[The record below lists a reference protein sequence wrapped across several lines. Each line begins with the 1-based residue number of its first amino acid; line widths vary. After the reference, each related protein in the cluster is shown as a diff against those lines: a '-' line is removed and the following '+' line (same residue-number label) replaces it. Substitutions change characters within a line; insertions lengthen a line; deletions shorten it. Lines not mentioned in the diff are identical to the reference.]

1 MLDKK
6 IKDTPDND
14 IKDNKVTIK
23 LNMNMLIVGALS
35 ILVFVSVIQT
45 VALANLINKKPSASS
60 DSYTQTANNQA
71 AGTGKSTL
79 PAALQNVPQQVG
91 GC

>member
-6 IKDTPDND
+6 IKDEPVND

-45 VALANLINKKPSASS
+45 VALANLINKKPSVSS
-60 DSYTQTANNQA
+60 NGNAQTAVNQG
-71 AGTGKSTL
+71 AGTGNSAL
-79 PAALQNVPQQVG
+79 PAALKDVPQQVG

>member
-1 MLDKK
+1 MID
-6 IKDTPDND
+6 D

-60 DSYTQTANNQA
+60 NSNTQTASSQ
-71 AGTGKSTL
+71 GTTTGNSAL
-79 PAALQNVPQQVG
+79 PAALKDVPQQVG

>member
-1 MLDKK
+1 MID
-6 IKDTPDND
+6 D

-23 LNMNMLIVGALS
+23 FNMNMIIVGALS

-45 VALANLINKKPSASS
+45 VTLANLVNKKPTASNS
-60 DSYTQTANNQA
+60 NAQTGN
-71 AGTGKSTL
+71 TSL
-79 PAALQNVPQQVG
+79 PAALKAVPQQVG

>member
-6 IKDTPDND
+6 IND
-14 IKDNKVTIK
+14 EPNNGIKDDKVTIK
-23 LNMNMLIVGALS
+23 LNMNMLIVGTLS

-45 VALANLINKKPSASS
+45 VALANLINKKPTTTSASN
-60 DSYTQTANNQA
+60 TQTVGAQG

>member
-6 IKDTPDND
+6 IKDDLDND
-14 IKDNKVTIK
+14 VKDNKVTIK

-45 VALANLINKKPSASS
+45 VALTNLINKKPSASS
-60 DSYTQTANNQA
+60 DSNAQTTSSQA
-71 AGTGKSTL
+71 TGTGKSTL

>member
-1 MLDKK
+1 MTNKNSSTEFAD
-6 IKDTPDND
+6 D

-23 LNMNMLIVGALS
+23 INMNMIIVGALS

-45 VALANLINKKPSASS
+45 VTLANLISKKPATSDSSLSS
-60 DSYTQTANNQA
+60 DSQPQP
-71 AGTGKSTL
+71 AGGGKSAL
-79 PAALQNVPQQVG
+79 PAALKNVPQQVG

>member
-6 IKDTPDND
+6 VKDTPDNA
-14 IKDNKVTIK
+14 IKDDKVTIK

-45 VALANLINKKPSASS
+45 VALANLINKKPAATSGSN
-60 DSYTQTANNQA
+60 TQTASTQGT
-71 AGTGKSTL
+71 GTGKSTL

>member
-1 MLDKK
+1 MLDRK
-6 IKDTPDND
+6 IKDDPDND

-23 LNMNMLIVGALS
+23 FNMNMIIVGALS

-45 VALANLINKKPSASS
+45 VTLANLVNKKQTIS
-60 DSYTQTANNQA
+60 DNSPQAANNQT
-71 AGTGKSTL
+71 GGGKSTL

>member
-6 IKDTPDND
+6 IKDESNND

-23 LNMNMLIVGALS
+23 LNMNMIIVGVLS

-45 VALANLINKKPSASS
+45 VTLANLINKKPTIS
-60 DSYTQTANNQA
+60 DNNAQTGN
-71 AGTGKSTL
+71 TTL
-79 PAALQNVPQQVG
+79 PASLKEVPQQVG

>member
-6 IKDTPDND
+6 IKDEPGNGV
-14 IKDNKVTIK
+14 KDEKVTIK
-23 LNMNMLIVGALS
+23 LNMNMFIVGALS

-45 VALANLINKKPSASS
+45 VALANLINKKPSSISPAGTSAS
-60 DSYTQTANNQA
+60 NNQGA
-71 AGTGKSTL
+71 QTGKSTL

>member
-6 IKDTPDND
+6 IKDETDNNS
-14 IKDNKVTIK
+14 KDEKITIK
-23 LNMNMLIVGALS
+23 LNMNMLIVGTLS
-35 ILVFVSVIQT
+35 ILVFMSVIQT

-60 DSYTQTANNQA
+60 TINAQTTGSQ
-71 AGTGKSTL
+71 GTGGGKSTL